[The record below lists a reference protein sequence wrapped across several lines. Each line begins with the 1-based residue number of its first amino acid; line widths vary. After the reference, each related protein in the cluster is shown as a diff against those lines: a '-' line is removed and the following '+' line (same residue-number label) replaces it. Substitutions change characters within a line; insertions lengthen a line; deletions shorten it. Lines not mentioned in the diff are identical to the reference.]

1 MLQPTASL
9 LPQLLRAQSGAG
21 TPKDATWLARQRALN
36 ENSNGLSSFAR
47 SSMPNLAEARRV
59 QRAAIGAQPSPIFH
73 VFHVTPWHQP
83 LQPIGSRPESTVVGR
98 VSRSGVTA
106 KAWLS
111 DALGVLH
118 SCPAD
123 ALEDDLN
130 KPTTLALEKAELLL
144 RKLAPY
150 TNDEPDVYA
159 LDESNIALDWRN
171 PDALSGVLF
180 VVEADGSAVLYSRT
194 RKSKGRIRV
203 DDALDLLSEGALLE
217 LRKVGIQ

>member
-1 MLQPTASL
+1 MLQMTASL
-9 LPQLLRAQSGAG
+9 LPQLLRAQSGAD
-21 TPKDATWLARQRALN
+21 TPKDATSPTRQRTLT
-36 ENSNGLSSFAR
+36 ENSNGPSSFAR
-47 SSMPNLAEARRV
+47 SSTPNLVETHRV
-59 QRAAIGAQPSPIFH
+59 QRAAIGAQQSPIF
-73 VFHVTPWHQP
+73 PDASWHRP
-83 LQPIGSRPESTVVGR
+83 LQPIGSRPEPTVADR

-150 TNDEPDVYA
+150 TNDGPDVYA

-194 RKSKGRIRV
+194 RKSRGRIRV
-203 DDALDLLSEGALLE
+203 DDALDLLSEGALPE